1 MNKITNML
9 IAAIAIVA
17 ISTNVS
23 AGTTSIGVTAS
34 IMDVSASGTETD
46 KLTAAGANVADTS
59 IRNKSVSDKTAV
71 GSLFAEYT
79 FSDSAWPVSF
89 GFEYTP
95 GTADISSKLSRTDAE
110 TSITGSGGTSGITV
124 ANSTVRTASADA
136 TNFSTAY
143 IEAPIWGML
152 YVRAGV
158 SNIDVNYVTTDTSTV
173 GGKYTDNISLSGTN
187 LGVGLKG
194 NTSGGTLWKMTY
206 EETDYDGFTLNS
218 TGNSVAANSNTIKGD
233 VDTSAFR
240 LSLAKSF

>member
-1 MNKITNML
+1 MNKIKNML

-23 AGTTSIGVTAS
+23 AGTTSFGITGS
-34 IMDVSASGTETD
+34 MLEVSGNGTETD
-46 KLTAAGANVADTS
+46 KLTAAGADVADTS
-59 IRNKSVSDKTAV
+59 IRKKSVSEDTFT
-71 GSLFAEYT
+71 GSLFMEYT
-79 FSDSAWPVSF
+79 LSDSAWPLTA

-95 GTADISSKLSRTDAE
+95 GTADLSSKLSRTDTE
-110 TSITGSGGTSGITV
+110 LSITGGLTTTAASVTRS
-124 ANSTVRTASADA
+124 ASASA

-173 GGKYTDNISLSGTN
+173 GGAYTDNISLSGTN

>member
-23 AGTTSIGVTAS
+23 AGTTSVGITGSAL
-34 IMDVSASGTETD
+34 DVSASGTETD
-46 KLTAAGANVADTS
+46 KLTAAGADVADTS
-59 IRNKSVSDKTAV
+59 VRKKNVSDSTFT

-79 FSDSAWPVSF
+79 LSESAWPLSF

-95 GTADISSKLSRTDAE
+95 GTANISNKLSRTDTE
-110 TSITGSGGTSGITV
+110 LSQTGNVVTT
-124 ANSTVRTASADA
+124 ALSTIRTASANA

-152 YVRAGV
+152 YVRAGM
-158 SNIDVNYVTTDTSTV
+158 SNIDVDYVTTSTGIN
-173 GGKYTDNISLSGTN
+173 GGSHSDNISLTGTN

-194 NTSGGTLWKMTY
+194 NTAGGTLWKLSF

-240 LSLAKSF
+240 LSLAKNF

>member
-1 MNKITNML
+1 M
-9 IAAIAIVA
+9 IA
-17 ISTNVS
+17 T
-23 AGTTSIGVTAS
+23 
-34 IMDVSASGTETD
+34 
-46 KLTAAGANVADTS
+46 
-59 IRNKSVSDKTAV
+59 KSVSDKTAV

-95 GTADISSKLSRTDAE
+95 GTADISNKLSRTDTE
-110 TSITGSGGTSGITV
+110 LSITGAVITT
-124 ANSTVRTASADA
+124 ANSVVRTASADA

-143 IEAPIWGML
+143 LEAPIWGML

-158 SNIDVNYVTTDTSTV
+158 SNIDINYVTTDTSTV
-173 GGKYTDNISLSGTN
+173 GGSYSDNISLTGTN

-194 NTSGGTLWKMTY
+194 NTSGGTLWKVTY

>member
-23 AGTTSIGVTAS
+23 AGTTSVGVTAS
-34 IMDVSASGTETD
+34 MMDVSASGTETD

-59 IRNKSVSDKTAV
+59 VRTKTASDKTAV

-95 GTADISSKLSRTDAE
+95 GTADISNKLSRTDTE
-110 TSITGSGGTSGITV
+110 LSITAGLNTT
-124 ANSTVRTASADA
+124 ANSVVRTASADA

-143 IEAPIWGML
+143 LEAPIWGML

-158 SNIDVNYVTTDTSTV
+158 SNIDINYVTTDTSTV
-173 GGKYTDNISLSGTN
+173 GGSYSDNISLTGTN

-194 NTSGGTLWKMTY
+194 NTSGGTLWKVTY

>member
-23 AGTTSIGVTAS
+23 AGTTSVGVTAS
-34 IMDVSASGTETD
+34 MMDVSASGTETD

-59 IRNKSVSDKTAV
+59 VRTKSVSDKTAV

-95 GTADISSKLSRTDAE
+95 GTADISNKLSRTDTE
-110 TSITGSGGTSGITV
+110 LSITGAVITT
-124 ANSTVRTASADA
+124 ANSVVRTASADA

-143 IEAPIWGML
+143 LEAPIWGML

-158 SNIDVNYVTTDTSTV
+158 SNIDINYVTTDTSTV
-173 GGKYTDNISLSGTN
+173 GGSYSDNISLTGTN

>member
-1 MNKITNML
+1 MNKIKNML

-23 AGTTSIGVTAS
+23 AGTTSVGVTAS
-34 IMDVSASGTETD
+34 MMDVSASGTETD

-59 IRNKSVSDKTAV
+59 VRTKSASDKTAV

-95 GTADISSKLSRTDAE
+95 GTADISNKLSRTDTE
-110 TSITGSGGTSGITV
+110 LSITGGLNTT
-124 ANSTVRTASADA
+124 ANSVVRTASADA

-143 IEAPIWGML
+143 LEAPIWGML

-158 SNIDVNYVTTDTSTV
+158 SNIDINYVTTDTSTV
-173 GGKYTDNISLSGTN
+173 GGSYSDNISLTGTN

-194 NTSGGTLWKMTY
+194 NTSGGTLWKVTY

>member
-23 AGTTSIGVTAS
+23 AGTTSVGITGSAL
-34 IMDVSASGTETD
+34 DVSASGTETD
-46 KLTAAGANVADTS
+46 KLTAAGADVADTS
-59 IRNKSVSDKTAV
+59 VRKKNVSDSTFT

-79 FSDSAWPVSF
+79 LSESAWPLSF

-95 GTADISSKLSRTDAE
+95 GTADISNKLSRTDTE
-110 TSITGSGGTSGITV
+110 LSITGDLNTT
-124 ANSTVRTASADA
+124 ANSVVRTASADA

-143 IEAPIWGML
+143 LEAPIWGML

-158 SNIDVNYVTTDTSTV
+158 SNIDINYVTTDTSTV
-173 GGKYTDNISLSGTN
+173 GGSYSDNISLTGTN